1 LRIAIIVAVGTFHFD
16 PDRKVITT
24 LSAVE
29 IRRARVPGTV
39 MGGDEL
45 QQLAVASN
53 QKVCGNPKPSELRKV
68 RVSVAIEPI
77 REKIL
82 DVVPTKLAGRQA
94 DVMHHQQAN
103 LGAFRARIEI
113 AALSAP
119 RLAAPASVVNGVA

>member
-1 LRIAIIVAVGTFHFD
+1 LRIAIFVAIGTFHFD

-24 LSAVE
+24 LTAIE
-29 IRRARVPGTV
+29 IRRTRVPCTV

-53 QKVCGNPKPSELRKV
+53 QKVRGNPQPSELRKI

-82 DVVPTKLAGRQA
+82 DVLPTKLAGRQA

-103 LGAFRARIEI
+103 LGAFRAPIKI

-119 RLAAPASVVNGVA
+119 RLAAPASVVDGVA